1 VAGAVAAGVRGELAA
16 DAEGSVAAVVPP
28 ALLAEL
34 TAALGAED
42 RVAVLMP
49 VRATGLEF
57 DAVVVAEPAGLG
69 AGDLY
74 VALTRATRRLGIVHA
89 QALPDGMDPA
99 LLDTAPG
106 RRPEG

>member
-1 VAGAVAAGVRGELAA
+1 V
-16 DAEGSVAAVVPP
+16 
-28 ALLAEL
+28 

-42 RVAVLMP
+42 RLAVLTP
-49 VRATGLEF
+49 VQAKGLEF
-57 DAVVVAEPAGLG
+57 DTVVVAEPAELG

-74 VALTRATRRLGIVHA
+74 VALPPATRRLGIVHA